1 MMKNK
6 NKLSLKKR
14 GSEKKELRECVNNKQ
29 ECWLILKLRKIKKKN
44 KSKNKSLSMKKLWL
58 KQENKLS
65 KISKIFQ

>member
-1 MMKNK
+1 MKNK

-29 ECWLILKLRKIKKKN
+29 ECWLTLKLRKIKKKN
-44 KSKNKSLSMKKLWL
+44 KSKTKRPSMKKLWL

-65 KISKIFQ
+65 KISQTFH